1 MGSMMTP
8 AEERLVL
15 SVLLLWVEEY
25 FKSKTRTIIVSSIY
39 IIYKWIYA
47 SKTSIIYTVS
57 PQRSQFFKTTY
68 IFWGAASQ
76 LDFGGLERWESTA
89 ATVLPNS
96 VIVICIYFTHLKSD

>member
-25 FKSKTRTIIVSSIY
+25 FTSKTRTIIVSSIY
-39 IIYKWIYA
+39 IIYMHLKHLYSYQCLLKEVNF
-47 SKTSIIYTVS
+47 SKQHI
-57 PQRSQFFKTTY
+57 F
-68 IFWGAASQ
+68 FWGQHLSSFWT
-76 LDFGGLERWESTA
+76 LSRESTA

-96 VIVICIYFTHLKSD
+96 VIVIYKNHHLKSD